1 VQRGLYTVFDPVFAT
16 IGWTPRSNFPGLAAP
31 PAPAEIEYDE
41 PDLSNPPAR
50 DPNDPGPDLDDD
62 PGYPDDSYL
71 PL

>member
-1 VQRGLYTVFDPVFAT
+1 LSSVEVQRGLYTVFDPVFAT

-41 PDLSNPPAR
+41 PDY
-50 DPNDPGPDLDDD
+50 PGPDLDDD